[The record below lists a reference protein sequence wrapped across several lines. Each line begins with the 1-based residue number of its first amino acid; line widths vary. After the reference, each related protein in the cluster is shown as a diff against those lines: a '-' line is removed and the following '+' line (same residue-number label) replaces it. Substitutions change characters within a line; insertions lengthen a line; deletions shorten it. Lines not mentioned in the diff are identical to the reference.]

1 MTATL
6 TPGGHTIQLRQDGRG
21 YNVLVQVPC
30 VPCDGSGSRAIVHRH
45 HVTQYEPCE
54 SCSGW
59 GYVHARR
66 EVYPLSRGQW
76 FVLGQEWRG
85 HTFDSKEAAAEA
97 IAASLKPAAVV
108 EPAKRT
114 EAEVIA
120 AVTGFESPV

>member
-1 MTATL
+1 MTL
-6 TPGGHTIQLRQDGRG
+6 TPGGYTLQLRPDRTG
-21 YNVLVQVPC
+21 YNILVPVPC

-45 HVTQYEPCE
+45 ATRYVDCQ

-59 GYVHARR
+59 GYVHAKR

-76 FVLGQEWRG
+76 FVLGKD
-85 HTFDSKEAAAEA
+85 FDGLSFGSTHEAAEA
-97 IAASLKPAAVV
+97 IAASLKPAAVPV
-108 EPAKRT
+108 DPPKRT